1 MRYTKSP
8 EKNVAAIIA
17 ILVAHAINVLTV
29 ILMYKVVDTSW
40 KHSNTSFVM
49 FSKGYKNV
57 TFAWNG

>member
-29 ILMYKVVDTSW
+29 ILMYKVVDTS
-40 KHSNTSFVM
+40 
-49 FSKGYKNV
+49 
-57 TFAWNG
+57 